1 MLRKLDHRK
10 MGKSNLGWLKSIFHF
25 SFAEYFNIDNMNF
38 GVLRV
43 INDDLIEG
51 NTGFDLHP
59 HKDMEIV
66 SYVVDGELTHGDTMG
81 NRNTISRGHV
91 QYMSAGTGVYHSEH
105 NLGDSTAR
113 LLQIWIIPDK
123 KGYKPAYGDY
133 RFNWDDRKNKWLNIV
148 SSKDGDAAIKINQD
162 ANFYVL
168 EIDEGKEID
177 FQVGSN
183 RQAYLVQIEG
193 NSTINNLELNER
205 DALEIVEE
213 DILIKADK
221 KSHVLVIEMKKQ
233 LKW

>member
-1 MLRKLDHRK
+1 MLRKLDHRN

-81 NRNTISRGHV
+81 NKNTISRGHV

-162 ANFYVL
+162 ANFYVVEL
-168 EIDEGKEID
+168 DEGKEIN

>member
-1 MLRKLDHRK
+1 MLRKLDHRN

-205 DALEIVEE
+205 DALEIIEE

>member
-1 MLRKLDHRK
+1 MLRKLDHRN

-81 NRNTISRGHV
+81 NRNSISRGHV

-133 RFNWDDRKNKWLNIV
+133 RFNWEDRKNKWLNIV

-162 ANFYVL
+162 ANFYVVEL
-168 EIDEGKEID
+168 DEGKEID

-205 DALEIVEE
+205 DALEIIEE

-221 KSHVLVIEMKKQ
+221 KSHILVIEMKKQ